1 MPPLLAD
8 FSHARPCKLFCEKS
22 LTLPIGAADRPRLSH
37 TQNRMPFGIG
47 RELFIAEKIKL

>member
-1 MPPLLAD
+1 MD
-8 FSHARPCKLFCEKS
+8 CTWNARVNYF
-22 LTLPIGAADRPRLSH
+22 IGAADRPRLSH